1 MNELTEIILKEKQEG
16 ESTRSFLER
25 FGVTSQKFYN
35 WKKGA
40 TPEDKILMKNQRSVK
55 S

>member
-1 MNELTEIILKEKQEG
+1 MNELTEIILSEKQEG

-35 WKKGA
+35 WQKGA
-40 TPEDKILMKNQRSVK
+40 TAEARAKK
-55 S
+55 SGENPR